1 MKVSLVQDTGKG
13 GVGEE
18 GGKKIQIPLT
28 AATVLVIGVFSGDTG
43 HQNSGSEYCRQI
55 CCW

>member
-18 GGKKIQIPLT
+18 ENKKIQIPLT
-28 AATVLVIGVFSGDTG
+28 AATVLVIGVFSRDTG